1 MRKTNVVSG
10 LFGLLGCAVIAL
22 AVMLAFGNRNA
33 NPILKTDPDFI
44 RTQISTTLDAI
55 CQGDYASASSRMYG
69 QPNLGMDREAA
80 DPLGSRIWEA
90 FSRSLSYEFCGDY
103 RITDSG
109 AAQSVTIRGLDIS
122 SVTAPLGEYS
132 RQILEEWV
140 AQAEDP
146 SEIYDE
152 NNDFREELVM
162 EALYQAA
169 EIALEKDAKE
179 CQWDVTVNLIYEN
192 GQWWILPESGLLE
205 AVSGGILK

>member
-1 MRKTNVVSG
+1 
-10 LFGLLGCAVIAL
+10 
-22 AVMLAFGNRNA
+22 
-33 NPILKTDPDFI
+33 
-44 RTQISTTLDAI
+44 
-55 CQGDYASASSRMYG
+55 
-69 QPNLGMDREAA
+69 
-80 DPLGSRIWEA
+80 
-90 FSRSLSYEFCGDY
+90 
-103 RITDSG
+103 
-109 AAQSVTIRGLDIS
+109 
-122 SVTAPLGEYS
+122 
-132 RQILEEWV
+132 V